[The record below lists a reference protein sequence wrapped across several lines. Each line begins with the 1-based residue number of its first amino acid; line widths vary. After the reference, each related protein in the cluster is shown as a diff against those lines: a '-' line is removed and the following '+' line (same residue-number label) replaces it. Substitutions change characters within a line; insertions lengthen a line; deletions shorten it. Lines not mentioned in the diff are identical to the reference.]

1 MITKFALKVTFS
13 LLILIGNLMNS
24 QQTQSKSSLY
34 NITLTDAEGNNFK
47 LERFKGKNLLI
58 VNVASRCGYTSQYI
72 DLQRLHD
79 KHGKDVQILAIP
91 CNDFGRQEPGTMEQI
106 VEFCEVNYGIKF
118 PILQKSKIKGNTPHP
133 LYKWLSDPVKNGWNS
148 ELPTWNFCKYLINK
162 RGELVGFY
170 PSNVNP
176 TSKEI
181 TSKL

>member
-1 MITKFALKVTFS
+1 
-13 LLILIGNLMNS
+13 MNS
-24 QQTQSKSSLY
+24 QQIQSKSSIY

-47 LERFKGKNLLI
+47 LERFKNKNLLI
-58 VNVASRCGYTSQYI
+58 VNVASRCGYTSQYS

-79 KHGKDVQILAIP
+79 QHGKDVQILAIP

-162 RGELVGFY
+162 RGELIGFY

-181 TSKL
+181 ISKL